1 MAEGEAVMGEKGEA
15 AADASVERAGERGTV
30 AIEAAADRGGERCV
44 ERRTGDGVKEEEG
57 RGGRGSGAAT
67 AKCAG
72 ALPDGCS

>member
-44 ERRTGDGVKEEEG
+44 ERVGDGVKEEE
-57 RGGRGSGAAT
+57 RRGRGSGAA

-72 ALPDGCS
+72 GTALPDGCS